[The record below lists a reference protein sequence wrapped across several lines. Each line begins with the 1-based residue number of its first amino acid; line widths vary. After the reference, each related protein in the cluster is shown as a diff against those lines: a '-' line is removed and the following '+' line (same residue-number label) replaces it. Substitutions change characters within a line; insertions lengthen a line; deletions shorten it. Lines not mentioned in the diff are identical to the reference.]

1 MAPNAR
7 RCREEATVATDDNG
21 KEGQS
26 AGAMAKEL
34 GVSPAKVKKALSAL
48 GIEADFVK
56 SGCAYYYAER
66 AAAVRKELA
75 RT

>member
-1 MAPNAR
+1 M
-7 RCREEATVATDDNG
+7 ATDPNG
-21 KEGQS
+21 REGAS

-34 GVSPAKVKKALSAL
+34 GISPAKVKRALADL

-66 AAAVRKELA
+66 TEAVKKALA
-75 RT
+75 KS